1 MQNILIRADS
11 SSKIGLG
18 HIMRDLVLAKQ
29 FPKSSIT
36 FATQELKG
44 NINNKILEANHK
56 IEILL
61 SNNKKELVKLI
72 KRLKIDLLIIDHY
85 AITQKIE
92 KYIKEKT
99 NTKIFVLDDTYEKH
113 NCDILLNH
121 NIGANKKRYK
131 NLVPK
136 HCELRCGYEYTL
148 IRDEFKNLKEDR
160 IIKKKPETVFISL
173 GGTDNFNLNITILK
187 ALKNLKI
194 ILVTTHA
201 NVNLPILQEYIKKKK
216 NIKLYIN
223 TDNIAQ
229 LMRRS
234 DFAIITPSVTAH
246 EVIHLKIPFILVN
259 IMPNQSE
266 VYAFLKKDFLHLNKK
281 NVHNIMDKVNIIIK
295 KYDYYINKFNKG
307 KYNAKQ

>member
-61 SNNKKELVKLI
+61 SNNKKELVKLT
-72 KRLKIDLLIIDHY
+72 KRLKTDLLIIDHY

-136 HCELRCGYEYTL
+136 HCELRCGY
-148 IRDEFKNLKEDR
+148 
-160 IIKKKPETVFISL
+160 
-173 GGTDNFNLNITILK
+173 
-187 ALKNLKI
+187 
-194 ILVTTHA
+194 
-201 NVNLPILQEYIKKKK
+201 
-216 NIKLYIN
+216 
-223 TDNIAQ
+223 
-229 LMRRS
+229 
-234 DFAIITPSVTAH
+234 
-246 EVIHLKIPFILVN
+246 
-259 IMPNQSE
+259 
-266 VYAFLKKDFLHLNKK
+266 
-281 NVHNIMDKVNIIIK
+281 
-295 KYDYYINKFNKG
+295 
-307 KYNAKQ
+307 